1 MKTYITYK
9 FKDEDP
15 QALRVK
21 LEEFSKI
28 VEESTGWK
36 TFIFFRDAQKWQKD
50 TRTVKEIFTEA
61 LGWVKK
67 CDIVLAEASEKSN
80 GAYLEIG
87 YAKALGKKIIVVHKK
102 GTEANLLEAMANVH
116 IQYENYEDLKEK
128 LKKASKSF

>member
-1 MKTYITYK
+1 MKAYITYK

-28 VEESTGWK
+28 VEDATGWK
-36 TFIFFRDAQKWQKD
+36 TFVFFRDVQKWQKD

-61 LGWVKK
+61 LSEVKK
-67 CDIVLAEASEKSN
+67 CDIILAEASEKSN

-102 GTEANLLEAMANVH
+102 GTEANLLEAMADVS
-116 IQYENYEDLKEK
+116 IEYETDEELKMKLKEIK
-128 LKKASKSF
+128 